1 MNILLT
7 GASGLL
13 GAALSESLHAQ
24 GHNIIPLPRNTAKPG
39 APAWRPEQGDIDL
52 TNVPPDV
59 YAEVCRSLRVPVIGG
74 QAPKEADGK
83 IQVAVSGV
91 GYFAAT
97 IDREDGRPNTSKYI
111 YDTMKGLLD
120 SIHAGDWSTG
130 Q

>member
-1 MNILLT
+1 MHWAHKLEDAGVAI
-7 GASGLL
+7 
-13 GAALSESLHAQ
+13 
-24 GHNIIPLPRNTAKPG
+24 
-39 APAWRPEQGDIDL
+39 IDL

-59 YAEVCRSLRVPVIGG
+59 YAEVYQSPRVPVIGG

-97 IDREDGRPNTSKYI
+97 IDREDGCPNASKYI
-111 YDTMKGLLD
+111 YE
-120 SIHAGDWSTG
+120 SIHAGDWSAG